1 MLKGE
6 PGWVIEPC
14 HGWLPGDGAGPE
26 RRWEWDVTGTSSD
39 ELVPQPATADVGGGG
54 SEQWKRRGVALR
66 VFIYVV
72 VGHMLAGFLWLL
84 FFVGSH
90 SH

>member
-1 MLKGE
+1 
-6 PGWVIEPC
+6 
-14 HGWLPGDGAGPE
+14 
-26 RRWEWDVTGTSSD
+26 VTGTSSD
-39 ELVPQPATADVGGGG
+39 ERVVPPATPDASAGGT
-54 SEQWKRRGVALR
+54 EQWKRRGVALR

-84 FFVGSH
+84 FYVGSH